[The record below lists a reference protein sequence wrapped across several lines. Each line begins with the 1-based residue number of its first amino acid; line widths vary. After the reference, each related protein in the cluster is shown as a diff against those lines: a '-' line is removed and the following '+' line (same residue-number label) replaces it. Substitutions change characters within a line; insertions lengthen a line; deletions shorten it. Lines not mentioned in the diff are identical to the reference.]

1 MALAISSIP
10 VLTGQ
15 AAKDF
20 ELQAQR
26 TYAEHINSSEVEKAK
41 INSRYE
47 KGMQL
52 VREILNNSDLS
63 KEWVTF
69 QKIASFPFYDLQKI

>member
-26 TYAEHINSSEVEKAK
+26 TYAEHINSKKKENRNSSEEKKKK

-63 KEWVTF
+63 KE
-69 QKIASFPFYDLQKI
+69 

>member
-52 VREILNNSDLS
+52 VRDILNNSSLHD
-63 KEWVTF
+63 VM
-69 QKIASFPFYDLQKI
+69 

>member
-63 KEWVTF
+63 NICPALSITSLRSTKNFSQV
-69 QKIASFPFYDLQKI
+69 